1 MSAAPTQPL
10 WSVQYL
16 RAIAACAVLFSHIQD
31 LIPAYAGYFDFSNGR
46 CGVDIFF
53 VISGFIMV
61 SAARADNGR
70 DFLARRIIRIVP
82 LYWLLT
88 LALAAVGTLL
98 PQLLNHISVLPVSVL
113 QSLFFI
119 PHMMGT
125 EVGPLLQPG
134 WTLNYE
140 MAFYFVFALFF
151 AIPITRRVAVIGAVF
166 TALVMIGVLLGASS
180 GPIAFKTYTSPLLLE
195 FVAGMALG
203 LLVQNNKRLPPWLSG
218 IAILA
223 LFTNHRAAFLAFATI
238 AIYIFVYTPMKRI
251 SSLNTLVGAIP
262 GALPPLI
269 GWVAARGNY
278 NIEGCLLFATL
289 WFWQMPHFLAIAWM
303 YKDDYADGGFVMLTA
318 NDPEGRLTS
327 RQALLYTL
335 FLVPVTLLPS
345 MLGFNTPVYFLGALA
360 LGLAFTA
367 FALRFIIQRNR
378 GAARNLFFASIIY
391 LPLLLGIL
399 VATKR

>member
-1 MSAAPTQPL
+1 MKSAAALPQERKNALLDDVLELVKARLSLLVLITTLVGFLLGWRGPL
-10 WSVQYL
+10 DWV
-16 RAIAACAVLFSHIQD
+16 
-31 LIPAYAGYFDFSNGR
+31 
-46 CGVDIFF
+46 
-53 VISGFIMV
+53 
-61 SAARADNGR
+61 
-70 DFLARRIIRIVP
+70 
-82 LYWLLT
+82 LLT
-88 LALAAVGTLL
+88 ATLL
-98 PQLLNHISVLPVSVL
+98 GTALCAGGAAALNQWWERDVDSLMKRTRDRPLPASRMVPQDALLFG
-113 QSLFFI
+113 LFFS
-119 PHMMGT
+119 
-125 EVGPLLQPG
+125 
-134 WTLNYE
+134 
-140 MAFYFVFALFF
+140 F
-151 AIPITRRVAVIGAVF
+151 
-166 TALVMIGVLLGASS
+166 
-180 GPIAFKTYTSPLLLE
+180 
-195 FVAGMALG
+195 
-203 LLVQNNKRLPPWLSG
+203 SG

-238 AIYIFVYTPMKRI
+238 AIYILVYTPMKRI

-318 NDPEGRLTS
+318 NDHEGLLTS

-345 MLGFNTPVYFLGALA
+345 MLGFNSPVYFIGALA

-367 FALRFIIQRNR
+367 FALRFIMQRSRNT
-378 GAARNLFFASIIY
+378 ARNLFFASIIY
-391 LPLLLGIL
+391 LPLLLGLL